1 MGGADRAGTY
11 WHVARDRSFRRILS
25 PNMLGESMHSYDQRM
40 GVRDGKLITKRTAPS
55 LIVGTSIM
63 AVCAVA
69 AVVLIWSVAVPT
81 GPDVCVLT
89 YPGPRNCFVSDRL
102 DAAVVST
109 VVLALTLAVALIA
122 SVTLSRR
129 WSWVVGP
136 GIALVFLA
144 GAVAFLAVAWIPAWA

>member
-1 MGGADRAGTY
+1 
-11 WHVARDRSFRRILS
+11 
-25 PNMLGESMHSYDQRM
+25 M